1 MQDVVQQLPSKQTT
15 EEQDTIHTYGRIR
28 LAVDQY
34 GNDLDIFEKNTPV
47 DLTIFKDEEDG
58 MFALILSYSSC
69 HLLDITKFHTEC
81 GFYAFET
88 QGSKLVIEEDPLCG
102 EDATLA
108 RIRYNEFLGKLKLE
122 QKLLSLCRKGDQ
134 HEERVE

>member
-1 MQDVVQQLPSKQTT
+1 MQDVVQRLPTEQTT

-58 MFALILSYSSC
+58 MFALVLSYSCSQ
-69 HLLDITKFHTEC
+69 LIDITKFHTEC

-88 QGSKLVIEEDPLCG
+88 QGFKFVVEEDPLCG
-102 EDATLA
+102 EDAALA
-108 RIRYNEFLGKLKLE
+108 RIRYNECLGNLKLE
-122 QKLLSLCRKGDQ
+122 QKLLSLYRKGDQ
-134 HEERVE
+134 HEKRVE